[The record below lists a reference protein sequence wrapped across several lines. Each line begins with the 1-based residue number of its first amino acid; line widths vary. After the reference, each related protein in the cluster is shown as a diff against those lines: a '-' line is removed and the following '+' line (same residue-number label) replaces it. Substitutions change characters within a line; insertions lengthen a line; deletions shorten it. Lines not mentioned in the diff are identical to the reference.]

1 MMKGIKSML
10 KVESFMRNSIYINE
24 LQSGGKNNSF
34 QMSEVGHVNIMNEF

>member
-1 MMKGIKSML
+1 MMKGIKSMG
-10 KVESFMRNSIYINE
+10 NSIYINE